1 MESRDVRANR
11 NPIPTGT
18 LTELFFDSVEKFGDR
33 TALWSLTGEEADG
46 TLTYGEV
53 LHAVRAVAAG
63 LRGMGIRRGD
73 RVAILSEGRVEWP
86 LVDFAALCLG
96 APLVPIHSTLP
107 APQVAHLLR
116 DSEAKVVFASD
127 REQWTK
133 VWAAAPS
140 CPGLRGVVIFDGGPA
155 PSGDALDWETFL
167 DAGRGRADDLSEDE
181 FRREAL
187 GIAPGDVATIL
198 YTSGTTGDPKGV
210 VLTHDNLFSNVT
222 AVTRI
227 IAVDERDVTLSFL
240 PLSHVLQRMV
250 NFLFFSRG
258 STVAYAR
265 SVKTVAEDL
274 VRVRPTKVVAPP
286 RFYEKTYQKVMEQR
300 GVRSWTIRWARE
312 VGEAWA
318 DEHLAG
324 RNPTWVLRLV
334 YRLAHRLVFRKIHQ
348 ALGGRISLFIS
359 GSAPLAPEI
368 NKFFFSAGIL
378 IVEGYGLTE
387 TSPVVSVG
395 TPDDFRIGTVGAPIP
410 GTEVRIA
417 EDGEILVRG
426 PQVMQGYFRKPEETG
441 RVVTPD
447 GWLHTGDVGEI
458 DEHGHLRITDRKKN
472 LLVTAG
478 GKNIAPAPIE
488 NRIKG
493 NPYVDEVVMIGDRR
507 RFPAILVVPAFDAL
521 EAWARAAG
529 IRAETRRH
537 LLGHPR
543 VQEHIRQEVFSCLGD
558 LASFEMPKKLGLV
571 EEEFS
576 IEAGTLSPNQKVIRR
591 AVGRRFGALIETLY
605 DPRNMDRTVFV
616 DGDGDTVPG
625 VVGDRGTEK
634 KRTQG
639 GKG

>member
-1 MESRDVRANR
+1 MQSRDVRNR

-18 LTELFFDSVEKFGDR
+18 LTELFFDSIEKFGDR
-33 TALWSLTGEEADG
+33 TALWSLTGEEAEE

-53 LHAVRAVAAG
+53 LQAVRTVAAG
-63 LRGMGIRRGD
+63 LQELGVRRGD
-73 RVAILSEGRVEWP
+73 RVAILSEGRMEWP

-107 APQVAHLLR
+107 AAQVAHLLQ
-116 DSEAKVVFASD
+116 DSEARVVFASD

-133 VWAAAPS
+133 VRAAAPS
-140 CPGLRGVVIFDGGPA
+140 CPGLRGIVIFDGGSA
-155 PSGDALDWETFL
+155 PSGDALDWEAFL
-167 DAGRGRADDLSEDE
+167 DAGRMRADEVSEEE
-181 FRREAL
+181 FRRNAL
-187 GIAPGDVATIL
+187 RISPGDVATIL

-265 SVKTVAEDL
+265 SVQTVAEDL

-300 GVRSWTIRWARE
+300 GVRSWTVRWARE
-312 VGEAWA
+312 VGEAWV
-318 DEHLAG
+318 DERLAG

-378 IVEGYGLTE
+378 IIEGYGLTE

-410 GTEVRIA
+410 GTEVRID

-426 PQVMQGYFRKPEETG
+426 PQVMKGYFRRPDETA
-441 RVVTPD
+441 RVVTPE

-458 DEHGHLRITDRKKN
+458 DENGHLRITDRKKN
-472 LLVTAG
+472 ILVTAG

-493 NPYVDEVVMIGDRR
+493 NRYVDEVVMIGDRR
-507 RFPAILVVPAFDAL
+507 RFPAILVVPAFDTL
-521 EAWARAAG
+521 EPWARAAG

-543 VQEHIRQEVFSCLGD
+543 VQEHLQREVFSCLSD
-558 LASFEMPKKLGLV
+558 LAPFEMPKKLGLV
-571 EEEFS
+571 EEEFT
-576 IEAGTLSPNQKVIRR
+576 IEGGTLAPNHKVIRQ
-591 AVGRRFGALIETLY
+591 AVGRRFGPLIETLY
-605 DPRNMDRTVFV
+605 DPGNMDRTVFV
-616 DGDGDTVPG
+616 NGDEETIQG
-625 VVGDRGTEK
+625 VARGRGPEK
-634 KRTQG
+634 KGTQG
-639 GKG
+639 ETG